1 MNTISCSLRQPVN
14 SVRKTTMII
23 KNKNRIPAVILIAST
38 VCALVFGLN
47 VSKQTESAPE
57 ASDQVQAAE
66 TKQVKEPL
74 VIYEAVF
81 LDKSEI
87 NEIFRSIRG
96 EEPPYELTPNEY
108 HITVTF
114 RSPVASYKLYG
125 TKVTINGIAYKAGDV
140 PNDEGGYSQNEG
152 ILVRLQSDNP
162 EFNALIDSIQPKVW
176 HITGS
181 YSDKSIYTGSL
192 DFSDA
197 EPVSFSISGTFGAFM
212 TDKSFRLTPEET
224 AALGRPKPKE
234 TAGNTS
240 SEITLYLWDN
250 EIQDNRTYTDT
261 SKETIEIFTELFDLL
276 SAQTESSDD
285 VLVLD
290 ESYESP
296 QEGLIQN
303 GSRLLTFLNQT
314 VTYEN
319 ETYHNAWFL
328 EVISAENMQR
338 KCFILPE
345 GSRYSETVKL
355 LLDDMHYQKLLDETD
370 AGN

>member
-1 MNTISCSLRQPVN
+1 M
-14 SVRKTTMII
+14 M
-23 KNKNRIPAVILIAST
+23 NKNRIPAVFLIVSA
-38 VCALVFGLN
+38 VCALIIGVN
-47 VSKQTESAPE
+47 VSKQTDDAPAAAE
-57 ASDQVQAAE
+57 QVQAAE
-66 TKQVKEPL
+66 TEPTKEPL
-74 VIYEAVF
+74 AIYEAVF
-81 LDKSEI
+81 LDKSEV

-96 EEPPYELTPNEY
+96 EEPPYELTPKEY

-125 TKVTINGIAYKAGDV
+125 TKVTVNGIAYKAGDV
-140 PNDEGGYSQNEG
+140 PNDKGGYSQNEG
-152 ILVRLQSDNP
+152 ILVSLQSDNP

-181 YSDKSIYTGSL
+181 YSDKALYTGSL

-197 EPVSFSISGTFGAFM
+197 EPVSFSVSGTFGAFM

-224 AALGRPKPKE
+224 AALGRPRPKE
-234 TAGNTS
+234 TAENTS

-261 SKETIEIFTELFDLL
+261 SKETIEMFTILFDLL
-276 SAQTESSDD
+276 SGQTESSDD

-303 GSRLLTFLNQT
+303 GNRLLTFLNQT
-314 VTYEN
+314 VTIKN
-319 ETYHNAWFL
+319 ETYPDAWFL
-328 EVISAENMQR
+328 EVISAENMSR
-338 KCFILPE
+338 KCLVLPD
-345 GSRYSETVKL
+345 GSMYTETVKL